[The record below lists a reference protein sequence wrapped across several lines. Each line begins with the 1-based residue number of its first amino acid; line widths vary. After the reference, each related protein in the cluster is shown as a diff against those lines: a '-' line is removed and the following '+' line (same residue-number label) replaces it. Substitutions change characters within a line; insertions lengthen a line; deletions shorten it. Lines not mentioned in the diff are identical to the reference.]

1 MDAKSHQPVTEWG
14 AEGFIIAS
22 MVETLVN
29 VLGVMYN
36 PHYQEVLGSDG
47 KA

>member
-22 MVETLVN
+22 MVETLGN

-36 PHYQEVLGSDG
+36 PRYREVLGSDG
-47 KA
+47 DA